1 MSDKVPLLLV
11 PGLLCTETLF
21 ASQIDALGAEADAHV
36 VMDQTEHD
44 DLATIADA
52 VLRKAPPRFALAGLS
67 MGGYVVLEIMRQ
79 APDRVLRVALL
90 DTSAR
95 PDTPELTRRR
105 RGLIQL
111 AEMGEFKGVTP
122 RLLPLLVHPA
132 RLEDAPLCDAIVAM
146 AAQVGKAGFLR
157 QQKAIMGRID
167 SRPSLAA
174 IRCPSLVL
182 VGRQDSLTPVE
193 HAEEMASLIAG
204 ARFEVIEHCGH
215 MSTMEMPKTV
225 NKLLAEW
232 LRA

>member
-1 MSDKVPLLLV
+1 MSDRVPLLLV

-21 ASQIDALGAEADAHV
+21 AAQIEALSAEADIHV

-44 DLATIADA
+44 DLASIAA
-52 VLRKAPPRFALAGLS
+52 AILRKAPPRFAVAGLS

-95 PDTPELTRRR
+95 PDTPEQTSRR

-174 IRCPSLVL
+174 IGCPSLVL
-182 VGRQDSLTPVE
+182 VGRQDALTPVA

-204 ARFEVIEHCGH
+204 AKIEVIEHCGH